1 MKAPPRFEWA
11 SFPTGSL
18 IVDTQL
24 GPIALAKG
32 FGAKRMSKT
41 GVEQGTSAQDFL
53 LGKGV
58 ITIDLE
64 RRLRCLSLKP
74 TLRFAAMSSSLSA
87 SHIIRGIIGSTSD
100 SVSIPTKGVSIVE
113 SCLVLA
119 VEEDVERAK
128 AHRDAGGRADTFLVG
143 G

>member
-1 MKAPPRFEWA
+1 MEAPPHSEWA

-24 GPIALAKG
+24 GPTVLVED
-32 FGAKRMSKT
+32 FGTERMSKT
-41 GVEQGTSAQDFL
+41 GVEQGTSVQDFL
-53 LGKGV
+53 VGKRV

-74 TLRFAAMSSSLSA
+74 ALRFTAMFSSLYA
-87 SHIIRGIIGSTSD
+87 SQIIQGITGSTSI
-100 SVSIPTKGVSIVE
+100 SASIPTEGMSIVE
-113 SCLVLA
+113 SCSVLA
-119 VEEDVERAK
+119 VEEDVERAM

-143 G
+143 